1 MNTQAF
7 EQFNVMDNEALS
19 TVEGGGMIRCAL
31 GTAGSAGLGFVGG
44 MGAGTVTPPSRWYSI
59 WSGFRRLVWSSCRCC
74 YFLLNMKNRRSLL
87 IGSLP
92 LLFLLFMA
100 VKNLF
105 KELSPIIYSINL
117 LGLLGLLVLWFK
129 INKNHKS

>member
-1 MNTQAF
+1 M
-7 EQFNVMDNEALS
+7 
-19 TVEGGGMIRCAL
+19 
-31 GTAGSAGLGFVGG
+31 
-44 MGAGTVTPPSRWYSI
+44 
-59 WSGFRRLVWSSCRCC
+59 
-74 YFLLNMKNRRSLL
+74 

-117 LGLLGLLVLWFK
+117 LGLLGLLGLLVLWFK

>member
-44 MGAGTVTPPSRWYSI
+44 MGAGTVLSQSLVQYLE
-59 WSGFRRLVWSSCRCC
+59 RLQEAGLEQLQV
-74 YFLLNMKNRRSLL
+74 L
-87 IGSLP
+87 
-92 LLFLLFMA
+92 LLFVEHEKQKILIDRKPAF
-100 VKNLF
+100 
-105 KELSPIIYSINL
+105 II
-117 LGLLGLLVLWFK
+117 LVIYGSK
-129 INKNHKS
+129 KSF